1 MTFKKLLFFIGLF
14 FVSANLFAS
23 IIVTNGLTHSYK
35 VKGGTVQKGVI
46 SIQNTADVSQNV
58 KLYQQDYKYNAS
70 GASFYEDY
78 GKNERSN
85 LKWIR
90 LNSNLVK
97 IDAKS
102 KTNISYEITVP
113 DNIITGSTWSVVM
126 VEPVD
131 DIVPTNDK
139 QGVQLKSVIRYSIQ
153 IITTNE
159 NAGESLLAFDAAN
172 LNKRDGKSFL
182 EIAVSNKGNLFH
194 NVEVSIEVFDS
205 KNGNN
210 LGIFR
215 SDRMSLLPVNSKLF
229 VIDLSSVPPGAYTAS
244 ILANTTE
251 DTVFGLNI
259 ELNLSDE

>member
-14 FVSANLFAS
+14 FISVNLFAS

-58 KLYQQDYKYNAS
+58 KLYQQDYKYNTS

-102 KTNISYEITVP
+102 KTNVSYEITVP
-113 DNIITGSTWSVVM
+113 DNIIIGSTWSVIM

-139 QGVQLKSVIRYSIQ
+139 RGVQLKSVIRYSIQ

-159 NAGESLLAFDAAN
+159 EAGESLLKFDAVN
-172 LNKRDGKSFL
+172 LNNRDGKSL
-182 EIAVSNKGNLFH
+182 LDVAVSNQGSLFH
-194 NVEVSIEVFDS
+194 YVEVSIELFDS
-205 KNGNN
+205 ENGKNMGV
-210 LGIFR
+210 FK
-215 SDRMSLLPVNSKLF
+215 SDKMSLLPTNSKLF
-229 VIDLSSVPPGAYTAS
+229 VIDLSSMPPGSYTAS

-251 DTVFGLNI
+251 DNVFGLNI
-259 ELNLSDE
+259 ELNLSNE